1 MSINNPNPVSELLSI
16 ECDTEFFIRIYNM
29 LGKKLVEVQN
39 QNQLDLSS
47 FDSGIYVIQIEVDGS
62 ITHGKLQKN

>member
-1 MSINNPNPVSELLSI
+1 
-16 ECDTEFFIRIYNM
+16 M